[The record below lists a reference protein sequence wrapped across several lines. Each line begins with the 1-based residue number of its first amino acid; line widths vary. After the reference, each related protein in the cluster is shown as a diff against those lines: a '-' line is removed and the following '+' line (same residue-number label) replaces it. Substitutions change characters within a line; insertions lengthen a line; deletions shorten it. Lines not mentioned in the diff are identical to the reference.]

1 MLTYFKKKWLFCN
14 YIILLGIIV
23 ALLSIFQGV
32 MLQTI
37 IDTAVG
43 NIAIGFVKIVVMV
56 CIYVVMNY
64 VFNLLYKRNLY
75 KISTDAIAYIKNRL
89 IESFLSE
96 KNIGR
101 QNLTEKLAIMEK
113 DTSQVFENYYINFFV
128 LINEVILF
136 IVATGYLC
144 FTNIL
149 LTAVV
154 LISGVVSILLPQIFI
169 TRAQA
174 VNAKYLNANKE
185 YVHNIKELI
194 NGLTVIKVFELD
206 NGIKEKVQGSNFK
219 LEKNHRNQLNY
230 PSFIECLSSS
240 MSFLVL
246 ACNVVFAGY
255 LSYRGYFSI
264 GTVLAV
270 MQVMNFVMYPLM
282 QIPGI
287 IIEMKS
293 VKPAIDNIEKYLD
306 GIQEERK
313 KHITQDLFEC
323 LRFDHVSFKMG
334 DAKEYILEDISITF
348 EKNKKYA
355 IVGSSGSGKTT
366 LLRLILG
373 LYKDIHGNILVNTEN
388 LRNISLAE
396 WRKGVTLVEQ
406 DIFLFNDSIKYNI
419 CFTKENSYAD
429 LSELINSVG
438 LEDFVSSKEGNIEY
452 MLDENGAN
460 ISGGEKKRLAMAR
473 ALYKQSKIILA
484 DEPTS
489 GLDAT
494 NAKLIEDV
502 LINSEQMVI
511 NITHNLDKEILQRY
525 DEIICMQNGKIS
537 GIGDYET
544 LYSQNMYFRGLCEDF
559 KSEK

>member
-1 MLTYFKKKWLFCN
+1 
-14 YIILLGIIV
+14 
-23 ALLSIFQGV
+23 
-32 MLQTI
+32 
-37 IDTAVG
+37 
-43 NIAIGFVKIVVMV
+43 
-56 CIYVVMNY
+56 
-64 VFNLLYKRNLY
+64 
-75 KISTDAIAYIKNRL
+75 
-89 IESFLSE
+89 
-96 KNIGR
+96 
-101 QNLTEKLAIMEK
+101 MEK

-230 PSFIECLSSS
+230 QSFIECLSSS

-313 KHITQDLFEC
+313 
-323 LRFDHVSFKMG
+323 
-334 DAKEYILEDISITF
+334 
-348 EKNKKYA
+348 
-355 IVGSSGSGKTT
+355 
-366 LLRLILG
+366 
-373 LYKDIHGNILVNTEN
+373 NI
-388 LRNISLAE
+388 
-396 WRKGVTLVEQ
+396 
-406 DIFLFNDSIKYNI
+406 
-419 CFTKENSYAD
+419 
-429 LSELINSVG
+429 
-438 LEDFVSSKEGNIEY
+438 
-452 MLDENGAN
+452 
-460 ISGGEKKRLAMAR
+460 
-473 ALYKQSKIILA
+473 
-484 DEPTS
+484 
-489 GLDAT
+489 
-494 NAKLIEDV
+494 
-502 LINSEQMVI
+502 
-511 NITHNLDKEILQRY
+511 
-525 DEIICMQNGKIS
+525 
-537 GIGDYET
+537 
-544 LYSQNMYFRGLCEDF
+544 
-559 KSEK
+559 

>member
-32 MLQTI
+32 MLQII

-206 NGIKEKVQGSNFK
+206 NGIK
-219 LEKNHRNQLNY
+219 
-230 PSFIECLSSS
+230 
-240 MSFLVL
+240 
-246 ACNVVFAGY
+246 
-255 LSYRGYFSI
+255 
-264 GTVLAV
+264 
-270 MQVMNFVMYPLM
+270 
-282 QIPGI
+282 
-287 IIEMKS
+287 
-293 VKPAIDNIEKYLD
+293 
-306 GIQEERK
+306 
-313 KHITQDLFEC
+313 
-323 LRFDHVSFKMG
+323 
-334 DAKEYILEDISITF
+334 
-348 EKNKKYA
+348 
-355 IVGSSGSGKTT
+355 
-366 LLRLILG
+366 
-373 LYKDIHGNILVNTEN
+373 
-388 LRNISLAE
+388 
-396 WRKGVTLVEQ
+396 
-406 DIFLFNDSIKYNI
+406 
-419 CFTKENSYAD
+419 
-429 LSELINSVG
+429 
-438 LEDFVSSKEGNIEY
+438 
-452 MLDENGAN
+452 
-460 ISGGEKKRLAMAR
+460 
-473 ALYKQSKIILA
+473 
-484 DEPTS
+484 
-489 GLDAT
+489 
-494 NAKLIEDV
+494 
-502 LINSEQMVI
+502 
-511 NITHNLDKEILQRY
+511 
-525 DEIICMQNGKIS
+525 
-537 GIGDYET
+537 
-544 LYSQNMYFRGLCEDF
+544 
-559 KSEK
+559 